1 MVQSVDRRVPG
12 TVTLIPGLALC
23 SDFGLG
29 TSESKVRFADR
40 LAAYFAQAN
49 RHCPQ
54 GPGHDTEILIVPI
67 TESLLKFP
75 T

>member
-23 SDFGLG
+23 TDFQLG

-40 LAAYFAQAN
+40 LAA
-49 RHCPQ
+49 
-54 GPGHDTEILIVPI
+54 
-67 TESLLKFP
+67 
-75 T
+75 